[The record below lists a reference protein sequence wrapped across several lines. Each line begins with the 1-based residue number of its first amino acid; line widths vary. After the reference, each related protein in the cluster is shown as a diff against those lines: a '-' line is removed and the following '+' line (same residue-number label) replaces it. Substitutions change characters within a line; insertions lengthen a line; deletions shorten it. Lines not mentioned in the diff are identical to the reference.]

1 MSTIKVNNLL
11 DTSGNVLSRVLQHVY
26 AHTDAQ
32 SQLDPGDTITQLN
45 CTITPSSTSSKILIM
60 ATLCCS
66 ADGAADLGYDIQR
79 DSTALQKGASASGSP
94 GSVTHAVFA
103 NMGSDN
109 IIPGTCIM
117 LDDEISTTNEVTYK
131 IIARPNSGKKLVLN
145 KRHQDQAIKSQ
156 SRMIV
161 MEIP

>member
-1 MSTIKVNNLL
+1 MSTLKVNALL

-26 AHTDAQ
+26 AHTDAV

-45 CTITPSSTSSKILIM
+45 CTITPSSTSSKILVM
-60 ATLCCS
+60 ATICCS
-66 ADGAADLGYDIQR
+66 ATGAADLGYDIQR

-94 GSVTHAVFA
+94 GAVTHAVFA

-117 LDDEISTTNEVTYK
+117 LDDEISTTSAVTYK
-131 IIARPNSGKKLVLN
+131 IIARPNSGKQLVLN
-145 KRHQDQAIKSQ
+145 KRHQDEAIKSQ

-161 MEIP
+161 MELP